1 MAKPTAPAA
10 SDSEEDRS
18 MDPDDA
24 CDYVYQSSYP
34 DDADSPGRINHE
46 NLEFLAAVLKCI
58 PECIDELEAD
68 FARLADLLQQIRPV
82 NVAKRT
88 VQEEIALSQYAISQH
103 DTIL

>member
-1 MAKPTAPAA
+1 
-10 SDSEEDRS
+10 
-18 MDPDDA
+18 MDPNEA
-24 CDYVYQSSYP
+24 RDYANQFPYP
-34 DDADSPGRINHE
+34 DSPDSPGRINHE

-58 PECIDELEAD
+58 PECIDELDAD
-68 FARLADLLQQIRPV
+68 FARLADLLPQIKPV